1 MNLREWALPIY
12 TILMQLGIGTLLV
25 LWTIRATILKQYKPV
40 DVDRI
45 LRKPVLI
52 IFITLMTAMLGSHM
66 HLSNPAVSFLAILNL
81 RHSWLSRE
89 IFFTVLTFLAS
100 FLLMY
105 YTWFYVGE
113 KQRIKTILG
122 WGGVVMGVAS
132 IFSMSNCY
140 FLPSQAA
147 WNHPT
152 TMLLFYCSMLIL
164 GAISAFTILVMDA
177 IFANDHEPE
186 LAEKRYEILQRTGGK
201 MVLLSVVIMVAI
213 VGMNAIRIF
222 GDMAAPTDELAQ
234 TTLTLL
240 LNVYRL
246 LFDMRF
252 ITLFAGIGLFAL
264 VVFWLVKKKK
274 PLKDLVT
281 PTYVTCLLLLMA
293 EIMGRFLFYAAHV
306 RLGI

>member
-12 TILMQLGIGTLLV
+12 TILTQLGIGTLLV
-25 LWTIRATILKQYKPV
+25 LWTIRAVILKKFKPA
-40 DVDRI
+40 DVDKI

-66 HLSNPAVSFLAILNL
+66 HLSNPAISFLAILNL

-89 IFFTVLTFLAS
+89 ILFTVLTFLAI
-100 FLLMY
+100 FILMY

-122 WGGVVMGVAS
+122 WGGVAMGVAS

-177 IFANDHEPE
+177 IFAGDHEPE
-186 LAEKRYEILQRTGGK
+186 LAGERYEILQRSSSK
-201 MVLLSVVIMVAI
+201 MVILSVVVMISI
-213 VGMNAIRIF
+213 VFMNAIRIMNE
-222 GDMAAPTDELAQ
+222 MAVPTDELAQ
-234 TTLTLL
+234 TTVNLL

-252 ITLFAGIGLFAL
+252 ITLFAGIGLFGL
-264 VVFWLVKKKK
+264 VVYWLVKKKK

-293 EIMGRFLFYAAHV
+293 EILGRFLFYAAHV